1 MIVSNCEIGAAIR
14 RRRQELLL
22 SQEALA
28 GLMNVSHQQ
37 IQRYE
42 NGTDRL
48 NVEKLQMLAQ
58 VLSVHICYF
67 FHPGNR
73 TDDYCD
79 TGCGE
84 LLTNFRKIR
93 KDEIKALVLDFTKT
107 CAQRVDRTAES

>member
-1 MIVSNCEIGAAIR
+1 MFVSNGEIGAAIR

-48 NVEKLQMLAQ
+48 NVEKLQMLAH
-58 VLSVHICYF
+58 VLAVHICYF
-67 FHPGNR
+67 FHPENGPENS
-73 TDDYCD
+73 CES
-79 TGCGE
+79 GCSE
-84 LLTNFRKIR
+84 LLTNFKKIR
-93 KDEIKALVLDFTKT
+93 KDEIKALVIDFTKT
-107 CAQRVDRTAES
+107 CALRVDRAAES